1 MNAATILATVALWA
15 AVAAAYFIASIPA
28 LVCLSL
34 ATLLVGGV
42 RRAIN
47 RPWRERT

>member
-1 MNAATILATVALWA
+1 MSAALAAVALWA
-15 AVAAAYFIASIPA
+15 AVVATYFIASIPA

-34 ATLLVGGV
+34 ATLFTGGV

-47 RPWRERT
+47 RPRKERT